1 MLQLTNLAKSFG
13 PQTLFDNVTLQLNP
27 GCRYGLVGANGAGK
41 TTLLKILTG
50 EEASSEGEV
59 VVPRGTRLG
68 VLKQDRFQND
78 AERIV
83 DVAMKGDERV
93 YQALSEHEQLSHEER
108 PDPAR
113 LAELTE
119 LIAAH
124 DGYTLESRASSVLV
138 GLGVPAESLKQPLS
152 SLSGGFKLRVLLA
165 QVLVGNPEVL
175 LLDEPTNHL
184 DILSIAWLEK
194 FLANYDGCAVVISHD
209 HQFLDQIATHILDVD
224 YQTVTAYTGN
234 YQSFL
239 AQKVQIREQKEA
251 EIERAEKLLAEKRAF
266 VERFRAKATKA
277 RQAQSRVKQ
286 IEKIEIE
293 ELPVSSRRAPLF
305 RFEQRRPSG
314 KDVLSVK
321 SLSKSF
327 GDKKVLSGVGF
338 EVRRG
343 ERVAVIGANGLGKS
357 TLLKL
362 LVDRL
367 APDAGSVSW
376 GHETHLGYFAQDH
389 KDLLTDPKLTPLD
402 FVWNVC
408 PGEGTSFVRGRLGR
422 MLFSGD
428 EVDKSVA
435 ALSGGEGAR
444 LIFCRMMVEKPN
456 VLLLDE
462 PTNHLDLEAI
472 EALVQALK
480 EFDGTLLFVSH
491 DRWFVS
497 QLATRVIEVTKEG
510 LNDCPGNFDEYLAHK
525 GADHLDREEVSLR
538 AKRERQGE
546 EDAPGARKVDWEE
559 RKRLQNRK
567 KALPKKRD
575 ELLERISECE
585 ARVTEIQ
592 HGYSEPGFYERTSA
606 DRIATLQSEEQQLA
620 TEIETLTAEW
630 ERVEGELLELEAADI

>member
-1 MLQLTNLAKSFG
+1 MLQIVNLEKSFG
-13 PQTLFDNVTLQLNP
+13 PQTLFDHVTLQLNP

-41 TTLLKILTG
+41 TTFLKILTG
-50 EEASSEGEV
+50 EESSSAGEV
-59 VVPRGTRLG
+59 SMPKGTRLG
-68 VLKQDRFQND
+68 VLKQDRFQSD

-93 YQALSEHEQLSHEER
+93 YAALCEHERLSHEER
-108 PDPAR
+108 PDPHR

-124 DGYTLESRASSVLV
+124 EGYSLESRAASVLV

-152 SLSGGFKLRVLLA
+152 TLSGGFKLRVLLA
-165 QVLVGNPEVL
+165 QVLVSAPDVL

-184 DILSIAWLEK
+184 DILSIAWLEG

-239 AQKVQIREQKEA
+239 AQKALMREQKEA
-251 EIERAEKLLAEKRAF
+251 EIARAEKLLAEKRAF

-286 IEKIEIE
+286 IEKIEVE
-293 ELPVSSRRAPLF
+293 ELPQTSRRAPLF

-314 KDVLSVK
+314 KDVLAVE
-321 SLSKSF
+321 SLSKAF
-327 GDKKVLSGVGF
+327 GDKQVLSDVSF
-338 EVRRG
+338 SVRRG
-343 ERVAVIGANGLGKS
+343 ERVAIIGANGLGKS

-367 APDAGSVSW
+367 EPNAGRITW

-389 KDLLTDPKLTPLD
+389 KDLLTDPKLTPLE
-402 FVWNVC
+402 FVWEAC
-408 PGEGTSFVRGRLGR
+408 PAEGTAFVRGRLGR

-444 LIFCRMMVEKPN
+444 LIFCRMMVESPN

-472 EALVQALK
+472 EALVRALM
-480 EFDGTLLFVSH
+480 EFEGTLLFVSH

-497 QLATRVIEVTKEG
+497 QLATRVIEVTKDG
-510 LNDCPGNFDEYLAHK
+510 LNDFQGTFAEYLEQK
-525 GADHLDREEVSLR
+525 GADHLDRDEVSLR
-538 AKRERQGE
+538 AKRERRAASAEQSG
-546 EDAPGARKVDWEE
+546 KKLDWEE
-559 RKRLQNRK
+559 RKRLQNK
-567 KALPKKRD
+567 KKSLPKKRD
-575 ELLERISECE
+575 EVLERISECE
-585 ARVTEIQ
+585 GRVASIQ
-592 HGYSEPGFYERTSA
+592 KGYSEAGFFERTPA
-606 DRIATLQSEEQQLA
+606 EELARLQAEERELS
-620 TEIETLTAEW
+620 TEIEELTAEW
-630 ERVEGELLELEAADI
+630 ERLEEELLELESVEL

>member
-1 MLQLTNLAKSFG
+1 MLQIVNLEKSFG
-13 PQTLFDNVTLQLNP
+13 PQTLFDHVTLQLNP

-41 TTLLKILTG
+41 TTFLKILTG
-50 EEASSEGEV
+50 EESSSAGEV
-59 VVPRGTRLG
+59 SMPKGTRLG
-68 VLKQDRFQND
+68 VLKQDRFQSD

-93 YQALSEHEQLSHEER
+93 YAALCEHERLSHEER
-108 PDPAR
+108 PDPHR

-124 DGYTLESRASSVLV
+124 EGYSLESRAASVLV

-152 SLSGGFKLRVLLA
+152 TLSGGFKLRVLLA
-165 QVLVGNPEVL
+165 QVLVSAPDVL

-184 DILSIAWLEK
+184 DILSIAWLEG

-239 AQKVQIREQKEA
+239 AQKALMREQKEA
-251 EIERAEKLLAEKRAF
+251 EIARAEKLLAEKRAF

-286 IEKIEIE
+286 IEKIEVE
-293 ELPVSSRRAPLF
+293 ELPQTSRRAPLF

-314 KDVLSVK
+314 KDVLAVE
-321 SLSKSF
+321 SLSKAF
-327 GDKKVLSGVGF
+327 GDKQVLSDVSF
-338 EVRRG
+338 SVRRG
-343 ERVAVIGANGLGKS
+343 ERVAIIGANGLGKS

-367 APDAGSVSW
+367 EPNAGRIAW

-389 KDLLTDPKLTPLD
+389 KDLLTDPKLTPLE
-402 FVWNVC
+402 FVWEAC
-408 PGEGTSFVRGRLGR
+408 PAEGTAFVRGRLGR

-444 LIFCRMMVEKPN
+444 LIFCRMMVESPN

-472 EALVQALK
+472 EALVGALM
-480 EFDGTLLFVSH
+480 EFEGTLLFVSH

-497 QLATRVIEVTKEG
+497 QLATRVIEVTKDG
-510 LNDCPGNFDEYLAHK
+510 LNDFQGTFAEYLEQK
-525 GADHLDREEVSLR
+525 GADHLDRDEVSLR
-538 AKRERQGE
+538 AKRERRAASAEQSG
-546 EDAPGARKVDWEE
+546 KKLDWEE

-567 KALPKKRD
+567 KSLPKKRD
-575 ELLERISECE
+575 EVLERISECE
-585 ARVTEIQ
+585 ERVASVQ
-592 HGYSEPGFYERTSA
+592 KGYSEAGFFERTSA
-606 DRIATLQSEEQQLA
+606 EELTRLQAEERELSA
-620 TEIETLTAEW
+620 EIEELTAEW
-630 ERVEGELLELEAADI
+630 ERLEEELLELESVEL